1 MNATIRM
8 ASRGAAS
15 SPKTSW
21 TPRTRLRR
29 GSSSIGCGIMF
40 SGAASL
46 GRRITLGGWARNQ
59 PIPGCSITDGF
70 GLVLDG
76 ERAFAE
82 TEPIAKTIR
91 EKTLESWV
99 QLSNLDQRGG
109 GVITIQDG
117 EGIVFD
123 SIVYAERDKQQWMAG
138 SNDFARTE

>member
-1 MNATIRM
+1 M
-8 ASRGAAS
+8 
-15 SPKTSW
+15 
-21 TPRTRLRR
+21 
-29 GSSSIGCGIMF
+29 
-40 SGAASL
+40 
-46 GRRITLGGWARNQ
+46 
-59 PIPGCSITDGF
+59 
-70 GLVLDG
+70 LDG